1 MQVHRYRDHRCRC
14 GWQNFHPWCSC
25 TCLGEWWVCD
35 SNRPGGCCHI
45 TNPLTMSTTTHEGST
60 EREKTH
66 LCWCFNPT
74 NSTEGQFCLSVEL
87 LIIFDAMRGGKPHCV
102 DLFLIASATHLEGLG
117 RHEEGGEGL
126 LCPLSGKDTRLSSD
140 VHHCSLHAIHCLK
153 KRCKKWYPNVLIWQ
167 LPFPLLC
174 TPNTKT
180 CQRGCVF
187 VFSASPTHSDARQ
200 DLNPHPC
207 WCVFAL
213 SVLQI
218 PPMDDKHE
226 TTPILVCFC
235 VWHLSYT
242 LPMHYKGVYP
252 PSYIFSV
259 QWRGQ
264 PICWILLYIIKYLLH
279 IV

>member
-1 MQVHRYRDHRCRC
+1 MLCFESQLSRGILSYCKGYC
-14 GWQNFHPWCSC
+14 G
-25 TCLGEWWVCD
+25 
-35 SNRPGGCCHI
+35 RA
-45 TNPLTMSTTTHEGST
+45 
-60 EREKTH
+60 
-66 LCWCFNPT
+66 
-74 NSTEGQFCLSVEL
+74 
-87 LIIFDAMRGGKPHCV
+87 DAVLAG
-102 DLFLIASATHLEGLG
+102 DLKVF
-117 RHEEGGEGL
+117 RL
-126 LCPLSGKDTRLSSD
+126 LCNTNLNMNIPSRGSKDTRLSSD

-259 QWRGQ
+259 Q
-264 PICWILLYIIKYLLH
+264 
-279 IV
+279 